1 MKQATLVASCVFLA
15 FATACLGQRPS
26 EQYHQKLVVLAFDGM
41 DPDLVQKWIDAGT
54 LPNMQKVATQGVLR
68 IETTPSPG
76 ASAWASFATGTNPGK
91 HNVFDAIVRDTRNDF
106 TSSGL
111 VRRRERVLFGYF
123 PVSLQTMLPLRR
135 GTSFWVEA
143 GKAGVR
149 ASVLAV
155 PLTFP
160 PETVP
165 NGEILAGWPLPDIGG
180 TSGTFSYFATDVTR
194 AEGLTESGGGIR
206 SRLVFDG
213 DAASAN
219 LLGPSNSDGSGG
231 HIILPVSIFWNRAG
245 KTATISIGDSSVHLQ
260 EGEWSKW
267 IHLNFRE
274 NLLVRTHGMAQLYLI
289 RAGTALQLYVSPIHW
304 DPDNPPAPMSFP
316 ASLSAD
322 LYERLGPYRTL
333 GWAEATSALNE
344 NVLDEKVF
352 MDDVYRAFDDRA
364 QVILQRIDTHHW
376 DLLVGGVESIDHVQH
391 MMWRL
396 TDPTHPMYDRA
407 LAAKFGDAIERVY
420 RRCDDLVGEVIA
432 RIEPGTPVI
441 IVSAYGFHSFKQSIN
456 LNAWLEQEGFLAR
469 QGRRIDRSRTKA
481 FALGFGQIY
490 LNLRGRESSGI
501 VAPGVEARAVED
513 DIAARLTALTDPKT
527 GAHIVRAVYRAG
539 ALYQGP
545 YARNAPDLQVGT
557 ADGSRAVWQDTIV
570 AEAGPETVLSANMKK
585 WSGDHESFDYKS
597 SPGTLLSSQ
606 RIRAA
611 DPRIIDIAPTVLR
624 YFGVPIPIEIDGKPL
639 F

>member
-1 MKQATLVASCVFLA
+1 M
-15 FATACLGQRPS
+15 ACLGPRPS
-26 EQYHQKLVVLAFDGM
+26 EQYHQKLVVLGFDGM
-41 DPDLVQKWIDAGT
+41 DPDLVQKWIDAGK

-91 HNVFDAIVRDTRNDF
+91 HNIFDTIVRDTRNYS

-111 VRRRERVLFGYF
+111 VHRDPPRVLFDYF
-123 PVSLQTMLPLRR
+123 PVAAQRLTPLRR
-135 GTSFWVEA
+135 GTSFWVAA

-149 ASVLAV
+149 SSVLTV

-160 PETVP
+160 PEEVP
-165 NGEILAGWPLPDIGG
+165 NGELLAGWPLPDIRG
-180 TSGTFSYFATDVTR
+180 TAGTFSYFATDLTR
-194 AEGLTESGGGIR
+194 AEEGASESGGTR
-206 SRLVFDG
+206 RRLVFDG
-213 DAASAN
+213 DTAHAD
-219 LLGPSNSDGSGG
+219 LVGPPGPTGSGRNVT
-231 HIILPVSIFWNRAG
+231 LPLSIFWNRAG
-245 KTATISIGDSSVHLQ
+245 KMATIDIGDSSVHLQ

-267 IHLNFRE
+267 IHLDFRA

-289 RAGTALQLYVSPIHW
+289 HAGTALQLYVSPIHW
-304 DPDNPPAPMSFP
+304 NPDNPPAPMSSP
-316 ASLSAD
+316 ASLSGD

-333 GWAEATSALNE
+333 GWADATSALDAN
-344 NVLDEKVF
+344 LIDEKVF
-352 MDDVYRAFDDRA
+352 MDDMYRAFDDRA

-420 RRCDDLVGEVIA
+420 RRCDELVGEVIA
-432 RIEPGTPVI
+432 RIEPATPVV
-441 IVSAYGFHSFKQSIN
+441 IVSGYGFHSFKQSVN
-456 LNAWLEQEGFLAR
+456 LNAWLAREGFLTR
-469 QGRRIDRSRTKA
+469 QGRAIVWSRTKA
-481 FALGFGQIY
+481 YALGFGQIY
-490 LNLRGRESSGI
+490 LNLKGRERSGI

-513 DIAARLTALTDPKT
+513 DLAARLTALTDPNT
-527 GAHIVRAVYRAG
+527 GARIVQAVYRAG
-539 ALYQGP
+539 ALYRGP
-545 YARNAPDLQVGT
+545 YAANAPELQVGT
-557 ADGSRAVWQDTIV
+557 ADGYRAAWQTTADAG
-570 AEAGPETVLSANMKK
+570 AEAVLSANMKK

-597 SPGTLLSSQ
+597 IPGTLMSSR

-611 DPRIIDIAPTVLR
+611 DPGIIDIAPTVLR
-624 YFGVPIPIEIDGKPL
+624 YFGVPIPMEIDGKPL